1 MEEQATVSAAD
12 IARVA
17 GVGRAAVSNW
27 RRRYGDF
34 PPPVGGTASS
44 PLFALSDVENW
55 LRERGKPFEVP
66 LGERV
71 WQRLRNLGDD
81 LSLSLRVG
89 RMGSFLSRRGSEEWE
104 LSPRYDDPELFEL
117 LDRFA
122 EEQGAREAFE
132 FLCARYVEAHSR
144 QLSVT
149 AEPVVALMSRLIGP
163 RPGVVLDPACGLG
176 TLLLASGGARLLGQV
191 DDPSISC
198 IAAHRLLLAGAD
210 MEMYGAH
217 ALTMDSYEGLLAD
230 AVVCDPPFNEREWG
244 YDELVGDPR
253 WEYGQPPR
261 GEPELAWVQHCLAHV
276 KPGGLVAI
284 RMPLAA
290 AGRRTGRRI
299 RGNLLRA
306 GALRAV
312 VTVAGAD
319 LWLLRRPEPGE
330 RPPSRL
336 LLLAEPDPS
345 TVDGLWRE
353 HLRGAEVPGAVRI
366 IDLLDEEIDLSPARH
381 QARDEHAGEAFLEVR
396 RHFEAIRPEP
406 PSLAV
411 SDEKPAFTT
420 IGELMKAGVLSVP
433 DSVEAGDVIA
443 SPAVPAYVHSGPS
456 VGVDPSVS
464 RYRTDPERLDAA
476 FLAGCLRAAG
486 QIAPTSSTRIDLKRT
501 RVPRLPIETQRAH
514 GEAFTRLA
522 AFEDALREAAESGLE
537 LVRLGLAGLTEGQ
550 LIPEN

>member
-1 MEEQATVSAAD
+1 MEEQATVTAAD
-12 IARVA
+12 IARIA

-44 PLFALSDVENW
+44 PLFSLFAVESW
-55 LRERGKPFEVP
+55 LRERGKPVEIS
-66 LGERV
+66 LGDRV

-81 LSLSLRVG
+81 LALGDRVG
-89 RMGSFLSRRGSEEWE
+89 RVGSYLSRRGVWSF
-104 LSPRYDDPELFEL
+104 SPRYDDAELLGL

-122 EEQGAREAFE
+122 EERGAREAYE
-132 FLCARYVEAHSR
+132 FLCERYVEAHSR

-149 AEPVVALMSRLIGP
+149 PEPVAALMSRLIGP
-163 RPGVVLDPACGLG
+163 EPGVVLDPACGLG
-176 TLLLASGGARLLGQV
+176 TLLLASGGTRLLGQV
-191 DDPSISC
+191 DDPATSC

-210 MEMYGAH
+210 MEMYGAD
-217 ALTMDSYEGLLAD
+217 ALSMDSYEGVLAD

-244 YDELVGDPR
+244 YDELIGDPR
-253 WEYGQPPR
+253 WVYGQPPR

-284 RMPLAA
+284 RMPPAA

-312 VTVAGAD
+312 VTVGGAD
-319 LWLLRRPEPGE
+319 LWLLRRPESGE

-336 LLLAEPDPS
+336 LLTTDPS
-345 TVDGLWRE
+345 TVEGY
-353 HLRGAEVPGAVRI
+353 LRGADVPGTARI
-366 IDLLDEEIDLSPARH
+366 IDLLDEEIDLSPVRH
-381 QARDEHAGEAFLEVR
+381 QARGEHAGEAFLEVLKR
-396 RHFEAIRPEP
+396 FEGVRPEP
-406 PSLAV
+406 PSLVV
-411 SDEKPAFTT
+411 SDEKPSYVT
-420 IGELMKAGVLSVP
+420 IGELLKSGVLTVP
-433 DSVEAGDVIA
+433 ESVEEGDVVA
-443 SPAVPAYVHSGPS
+443 SPAVPAYVHNGETFTAEPTMSK
-456 VGVDPSVS
+456 
-464 RYRTDPERLDAA
+464 YRTDPERLDAA

-501 RVPRLPIETQRAH
+501 RIPRLPIETQRAH
-514 GEAFTRLA
+514 GAAFTRLA

-550 LIPEN
+550 LKPEN

>member
-1 MEEQATVSAAD
+1 MEEQATVTAAD
-12 IARVA
+12 IARIA

-44 PLFALSDVENW
+44 PLFSLFAVESW
-55 LRERGKPFEVP
+55 LRERGKPVEIS
-66 LGERV
+66 LGDRV

-81 LSLSLRVG
+81 LALGDRVG
-89 RMGSFLSRRGSEEWE
+89 RVGSYLSRRGVWTF
-104 LSPRYDDPELFEL
+104 SPRYDDAELLGL

-122 EEQGAREAFE
+122 EERGAREAYE
-132 FLCARYVEAHSR
+132 FLCERYVEAHSR

-149 AEPVVALMSRLIGP
+149 PEPVAALMSRLIGP
-163 RPGVVLDPACGLG
+163 EPGVVLDPACGLG
-176 TLLLASGGARLLGQV
+176 TLLLASGGTRLLGQV
-191 DDPSISC
+191 DDPATSC

-210 MEMYGAH
+210 MEMYGAD
-217 ALTMDSYEGLLAD
+217 ALSMDSYEGVLAD

-244 YDELVGDPR
+244 YDELIGDPR
-253 WEYGQPPR
+253 WVYGQPPR

-284 RMPLAA
+284 RMPPAA

-312 VTVAGAD
+312 VTVGGAD
-319 LWLLRRPEPGE
+319 LWLLRRPESGE

-336 LLLAEPDPS
+336 LLTTDPS
-345 TVDGLWRE
+345 TVEGY
-353 HLRGAEVPGAVRI
+353 LRGADVPGTVRI
-366 IDLLDEEIDLSPARH
+366 IDLLDEEIDLSPVRH
-381 QARDEHAGEAFLEVR
+381 QARGEHAGEAFLEALKR
-396 RHFEAIRPEP
+396 FEGARPEP
-406 PSLAV
+406 PSLVV
-411 SDEKPAFTT
+411 SDEKPSYVT
-420 IGELMKAGVLSVP
+420 IGELLKSGVLTVP
-433 DSVEAGDVIA
+433 ESVEEGDVVA
-443 SPAVPAYVHSGPS
+443 SPAVPAYVHNGETFTAEPTMSK
-456 VGVDPSVS
+456 
-464 RYRTDPERLDAA
+464 YRTDPERLDAA

-501 RVPRLPIETQRAH
+501 RIPRLPIETQRAH
-514 GEAFTRLA
+514 GAAFTRLA

-550 LIPEN
+550 LKPEN

>member
-12 IARVA
+12 IAHIA

-44 PLFALSDVENW
+44 PLFSLLDVENW
-55 LRERGKPFEVP
+55 LRERGKPFELS
-66 LGERV
+66 LGERI

-81 LSLSLRVG
+81 LWLSSRVG
-89 RMGSFLSRRGSEEWE
+89 RVGTFLSRRDSGEEWDF
-104 LSPRYDDPELFEL
+104 SPRYDDPELLEL

-122 EEQGAREAFE
+122 GEVGAREAFE
-132 FLCARYVEAHSR
+132 FLCERYVEAHSR

-149 AEPVVALMSRLIGP
+149 PEPVAALMSRLIGP
-163 RPGVVLDPACGLG
+163 EPGVVLDPACGLG
-176 TLLLASGGARLLGQV
+176 TLLLASGGTRLLGQT
-191 DDPSISC
+191 DDPAISC

-210 MEMYGAH
+210 VEMYGAD
-217 ALTMDSYEGLLAD
+217 ALPMDSYEGLLAD
-230 AVVCDPPFNEREWG
+230 AVVCDPPFNDREWG
-244 YDELVGDPR
+244 HDELVGDPR

-284 RMPLAA
+284 RMPPAA

-306 GALRAV
+306 GALRAI
-312 VTVAGAD
+312 VTVGGAD

-336 LLLAEPDPS
+336 LLLADPS
-345 TVDGLWRE
+345 TVEERWRE

-366 IDLLDEEIDLSPARH
+366 IDLLDEEIDLSPVRH
-381 QARDEHAGEAFLEVR
+381 QARNEHAGEAFLEVR
-396 RHFEAIRPEP
+396 KHFEGIRPEL

-411 SDEKPAFTT
+411 ADENPQFTT
-420 IGELMKAGVLSVP
+420 IGELLKSGVLTVP
-433 DSVEAGDVIA
+433 ESVEEGDVVA
-443 SPAVPAYVHSGPS
+443 SPAVPAYVHSGAP
-456 VGVDPSVS
+456 VGVESPMSK
-464 RYRTDPERLDAA
+464 YRADPERLDAA

-501 RVPRLPIETQRAH
+501 RIPRLPIETQRAH

-550 LIPEN
+550 LKPEN

>member
-1 MEEQATVSAAD
+1 MEEQATVTAAD
-12 IARVA
+12 IARIA

-44 PLFALSDVENW
+44 PLFSLFAVESW
-55 LRERGKPFEVP
+55 LRERGKPVEIS
-66 LGERV
+66 LGDRV

-81 LSLSLRVG
+81 LALGDRVG
-89 RMGSFLSRRGSEEWE
+89 RVGSYLSRRGVWTF
-104 LSPRYDDPELFEL
+104 SPRYDDAELLGL

-122 EEQGAREAFE
+122 EERGAREAYE
-132 FLCARYVEAHSR
+132 FLCERYVEAHSR

-149 AEPVVALMSRLIGP
+149 PEPVAALMSRLIGP
-163 RPGVVLDPACGLG
+163 EPGVVLDPACGLG
-176 TLLLASGGARLLGQV
+176 TLLLASGGTRLLGQV
-191 DDPSISC
+191 DDPATSC

-210 MEMYGAH
+210 MEMYGAD
-217 ALTMDSYEGLLAD
+217 ALSMDSYEGVLAD

-244 YDELVGDPR
+244 YDELIGDPR
-253 WEYGQPPR
+253 WVYGQPPR

-284 RMPLAA
+284 RMPPAA

-312 VTVAGAD
+312 VTVGGAD
-319 LWLLRRPEPGE
+319 LWLLRRPESGE

-336 LLLAEPDPS
+336 LLTTDPS
-345 TVDGLWRE
+345 TVEGY
-353 HLRGAEVPGAVRI
+353 LRGADVPGTARI
-366 IDLLDEEIDLSPARH
+366 IDLLDEEIDLSPVRH
-381 QARDEHAGEAFLEVR
+381 QARGEHAGEAFLEVLKR
-396 RHFEAIRPEP
+396 FEGVRPEP
-406 PSLAV
+406 PSLVV
-411 SDEKPAFTT
+411 SDEKPSYVT
-420 IGELMKAGVLSVP
+420 IGELLKSGVLTVP
-433 DSVEAGDVIA
+433 ESVEEGDVVA
-443 SPAVPAYVHSGPS
+443 SPAVPAYVHNGETFAAEPTMSK
-456 VGVDPSVS
+456 
-464 RYRTDPERLDAA
+464 YRTDPERLDAA

-501 RVPRLPIETQRAH
+501 RIPRLPIETQRAH
-514 GEAFTRLA
+514 GAAFTRLA

>member
-1 MEEQATVSAAD
+1 MEEQATVTAAD
-12 IARVA
+12 IARIA

-44 PLFALSDVENW
+44 PLFSLFAVESW
-55 LRERGKPFEVP
+55 LRERGKPVEIS
-66 LGERV
+66 LGDRV

-81 LSLSLRVG
+81 LALGDRVG
-89 RMGSFLSRRGSEEWE
+89 RVGSYLSRRGVWTF
-104 LSPRYDDPELFEL
+104 SPRYDDAELLGL

-122 EEQGAREAFE
+122 EERGPREAYE
-132 FLCARYVEAHSR
+132 FLCERYVEAHSR

-149 AEPVVALMSRLIGP
+149 PEPVAALMSRLIGP
-163 RPGVVLDPACGLG
+163 EPGVVLDPACGLG
-176 TLLLASGGARLLGQV
+176 TLLLASGGTRLLGQV
-191 DDPSISC
+191 DDPATSC

-210 MEMYGAH
+210 MEMYGAD
-217 ALTMDSYEGLLAD
+217 ALSMDSYEGVLAD

-244 YDELVGDPR
+244 YDELIGDPR
-253 WEYGQPPR
+253 WVYGQPPR

-284 RMPLAA
+284 RMPPAA

-312 VTVAGAD
+312 VTVGGAD
-319 LWLLRRPEPGE
+319 LWLLRRPESGE

-336 LLLAEPDPS
+336 LLTTDPS
-345 TVDGLWRE
+345 TVEGY
-353 HLRGAEVPGAVRI
+353 LRGADVPGTIRI
-366 IDLLDEEIDLSPARH
+366 IDLLDEEIDLSPVRH
-381 QARDEHAGEAFLEVR
+381 QARGEHAGEAFLEVLKR
-396 RHFEAIRPEP
+396 FEGVRPEP
-406 PSLAV
+406 PSLVV
-411 SDEKPAFTT
+411 SDEKPSYVT
-420 IGELMKAGVLSVP
+420 IGELLKSGVLTVP
-433 DSVEAGDVIA
+433 ESVEEGDVVA
-443 SPAVPAYVHSGPS
+443 SPAVPAYVHNGETFTAEPTMSK
-456 VGVDPSVS
+456 
-464 RYRTDPERLDAA
+464 YRTDPERLDAA

-501 RVPRLPIETQRAH
+501 RIPRLPIETQRAH
-514 GEAFTRLA
+514 GAAFTRLA

-550 LIPEN
+550 LKPEN

>member
-1 MEEQATVSAAD
+1 MEEQATVNAAD
-12 IARVA
+12 IARIA

-44 PLFALSDVENW
+44 PLFSLVHVEHW
-55 LRERGKPFEVP
+55 LRERGKPVEIS
-66 LGERV
+66 LGDRV

-81 LSLSLRVG
+81 LSLGLRVG
-89 RMGSFLSRRGSEEWE
+89 RVGSYLTRQGEWTF
-104 LSPRYDDPELFEL
+104 SARYDDAELLGL

-122 EEQGAREAFE
+122 DERGVREAYE
-132 FLCARYVEAHSR
+132 FLCERYVEAHSR

-149 AEPVVALMSRLIGP
+149 PEPVATLMARLIGP
-163 RPGVVLDPACGLG
+163 QPGVVLDPACGLG
-176 TLLLASGGARLLGQV
+176 TLLLASGGTRLLGQV
-191 DDPSISC
+191 DDPATSC

-210 MEMYGAH
+210 MEMYGAD
-217 ALTMDSYEGLLAD
+217 ALSMDSYEGVFAD

-244 YDELVGDPR
+244 YDDLVGDPR

-276 KPGGLVAI
+276 KPGGLVVI
-284 RMPLAA
+284 RMPPAA

-312 VTVAGAD
+312 VTVGGAD

-336 LLLAEPDPS
+336 LLLADPS
-345 TVDGLWRE
+345 TVEEQWWA

-366 IDLLDEEIDLSPARH
+366 IDLLDEEIDLSPVRH
-381 QARDEHAGEAFLEVR
+381 QARDEHVGEAFLEAR
-396 RHFEAIRPEP
+396 RHFDGIRPEL
-406 PSLAV
+406 PSLRI
-411 SDEKPAFTT
+411 SDEKPTFTT
-420 IGELMKAGVLSVP
+420 IGELLKSGVLTVP
-433 DSVEAGDVIA
+433 ESVEEGDVVA
-443 SPAVPAYVHSGPS
+443 SPAVPAYVHNGEMVVAEPTM
-456 VGVDPSVS
+456 S

-486 QIAPTSSTRIDLKRT
+486 QVAPTSSTRIDLRRT
-501 RVPRLPIETQRAH
+501 RIPRLPIETQRAY
-514 GEAFTRLA
+514 GAAFTRLA
-522 AFEDALREAAESGLE
+522 AFEAALREAAESGLE

-550 LIPEN
+550 LRPGNG

>member
-12 IARVA
+12 IARIA

-44 PLFALSDVENW
+44 PLFSLVHVEHW
-55 LRERGKPFEVP
+55 LRERGKPVEIS
-66 LGERV
+66 LGDRI

-81 LSLSLRVG
+81 LALGDRVG
-89 RMGSFLSRRGSEEWE
+89 RVGAYLSRRGVREWTF
-104 LSPRYDDPELFEL
+104 SPRYDDVELFEL
-117 LDRFA
+117 VDRFA
-122 EEQGAREAFE
+122 DEQGAREAFE
-132 FLCARYVEAHSR
+132 FLCERYVEAHSR
-144 QLSVT
+144 RLSVT
-149 AEPVVALMSRLIGP
+149 PEPVAALMAGLIGP
-163 RPGVVLDPACGLG
+163 EPGVVLDPACGLG
-176 TLLLASGGARLLGQV
+176 TLLLASGGTRLLGQV
-191 DDPSISC
+191 DDPATSC

-210 MEMYGAH
+210 MEMYGAD
-217 ALTMDSYEGLLAD
+217 ALSMDSYEGVLAD

-244 YDELVGDPR
+244 YDDLVGDPR
-253 WEYGQPPR
+253 WKYGQPPR

-284 RMPLAA
+284 RMPPAA

-336 LLLAEPDPS
+336 LLSADPS
-345 TVDGLWRE
+345 TVEEQWRD

-396 RHFEAIRPEP
+396 RRFDGIRPEL

-420 IGELMKAGVLSVP
+420 IGELLKSGVLIVP
-433 DSVEAGDVIA
+433 ESVEEGDVVA
-443 SPAVPAYVHSGPS
+443 SPAVPAYVHSGEMVPA
-456 VGVDPSVS
+456 DPTMSK
-464 RYRTDPERLDAA
+464 YRTDPERLDAA

-486 QIAPTSSTRIDLKRT
+486 QVAPTSSTRIDLKRT
-501 RVPRLPIETQRAH
+501 RIPRLPIETQRSYGA
-514 GEAFTRLA
+514 AFTRLA
-522 AFEDALREAAESGLE
+522 AFEAALREAAESGLE

-550 LIPEN
+550 LEPENG

>member
-12 IARVA
+12 IARIA

-44 PLFALSDVENW
+44 PLFSLVHVEHW
-55 LRERGKPFEVP
+55 LRERGKPVEIS
-66 LGERV
+66 LGDRT

-81 LSLSLRVG
+81 LTLGDRVG
-89 RMGSFLSRRGSEEWE
+89 RVGAYLSRRGVREWTF
-104 LSPRYDDPELFEL
+104 SPRYDDVELFEL
-117 LDRFA
+117 VDRFA
-122 EEQGAREAFE
+122 DEQGAREAFE
-132 FLCARYVEAHSR
+132 FLCERYVEAHSR
-144 QLSVT
+144 RLSVT
-149 AEPVVALMSRLIGP
+149 PGPVAALMARLIGP
-163 RPGVVLDPACGLG
+163 EPGVVLDPACGLG
-176 TLLLASGGARLLGQV
+176 TLLLASGGTRLLGQV
-191 DDPSISC
+191 DDPVTSC

-210 MEMYGAH
+210 MEMYGAD
-217 ALTMDSYEGLLAD
+217 ALSMDSYEGVLAD

-244 YDELVGDPR
+244 YDALVGDPR

-284 RMPLAA
+284 RMPPAA

-312 VTVAGAD
+312 VTVDGAD
-319 LWLLRRPEPGE
+319 LWLLRRPEPAE
-330 RPPSRL
+330 RPPSRVL
-336 LLLAEPDPS
+336 LLTDPS
-345 TVDGLWRE
+345 TVEEQWRD

-366 IDLLDEEIDLSPARH
+366 IDLLDEEIDLSPARY
-381 QARDEHAGEAFLEVR
+381 QDRDEHSGEAFLEVR
-396 RHFEAIRPEP
+396 RYFEGIRPEL

-411 SDEKPAFTT
+411 SDEKPSFVT
-420 IGELMKAGVLSVP
+420 IGELLKSGVLTVPESV
-433 DSVEAGDVIA
+433 DEGDVVA
-443 SPAVPAYVHSGPS
+443 SPSAPAYVHSGETRVVEPTMS
-456 VGVDPSVS
+456 K
-464 RYRTDPERLDAA
+464 YRTDPERLDAA

-486 QIAPTSSTRIDLKRT
+486 QAAPASSTRIDLRRT
-501 RVPRLPIETQRAH
+501 RIPRLPIETQRSYGA
-514 GEAFTRLA
+514 AFTRLA
-522 AFEDALREAAESGLE
+522 AFEAALREAAESGLE

-550 LIPEN
+550 LKPEN

>member
-1 MEEQATVSAAD
+1 MEEQATVTAAD
-12 IARVA
+12 IARIA

-44 PLFALSDVENW
+44 PLFSLSAVENW
-55 LRERGKPFEVP
+55 LRERGKPVEIS
-66 LGERV
+66 LGDRV

-81 LSLSLRVG
+81 LALGDRVG
-89 RMGSFLSRRGSEEWE
+89 RVGSYLSRRGVWTF
-104 LSPRYDDPELFEL
+104 SPRYDDAELLGL

-122 EEQGAREAFE
+122 EERGAREAYE
-132 FLCARYVEAHSR
+132 FLCERYVEAHSR

-149 AEPVVALMSRLIGP
+149 PEPVAALMSRLIGP
-163 RPGVVLDPACGLG
+163 DPGVVLDPACGLG
-176 TLLLASGGARLLGQV
+176 TLLLASGGTRLLGQV
-191 DDPSISC
+191 DDPATSC

-210 MEMYGAH
+210 MEMYGAD
-217 ALTMDSYEGLLAD
+217 ALSMDSYEGVLAD

-244 YDELVGDPR
+244 YDDLIGDPR
-253 WEYGQPPR
+253 WVYGQPPR

-284 RMPLAA
+284 RMPPAA

-312 VTVAGAD
+312 VTVGGAD
-319 LWLLRRPEPGE
+319 LWLLRRPESGE

-336 LLLAEPDPS
+336 LLTTDPS
-345 TVDGLWRE
+345 IVE
-353 HLRGAEVPGAVRI
+353 EYLRGDDVSGTVRI
-366 IDLLDEEIDLSPARH
+366 IDLLDEEIDLSPVRH
-381 QARDEHAGEAFLEVR
+381 QARGEHAGEAFLEILKR
-396 RHFEAIRPEP
+396 FEGIRPEP
-406 PSLAV
+406 PSLVV
-411 SDEKPAFTT
+411 SDEKPSFVT
-420 IGELMKAGVLSVP
+420 IGELLKSGVLTVP
-433 DSVEAGDVIA
+433 ESVEEGDVVA
-443 SPAVPAYVHSGPS
+443 SPAVPAYVHSGETFTAEPTMS
-456 VGVDPSVS
+456 K
-464 RYRTDPERLDAA
+464 YRTDPERLDAA

-486 QIAPTSSTRIDLKRT
+486 RIAPTSSTRIDLKRT
-501 RVPRLPIETQRAH
+501 RIPRLPIETQRAH
-514 GEAFTRLA
+514 GAAFTRLA

-550 LIPEN
+550 LKPEN

>member
-12 IARVA
+12 IAHIA

-44 PLFALSDVENW
+44 PLFSLPAVEKW
-55 LRERGKPFEVP
+55 LRERGKPFEIS
-66 LGERV
+66 LGDRI

-81 LSLSLRVG
+81 LSLGLRVG
-89 RMGSFLSRRGSEEWE
+89 RVGTFLTLRGTGK
-104 LSPRYDDPELFEL
+104 LNFDTRYDDPELL
-117 LDRFA
+117 ALVDRFA
-122 EEQGAREAFE
+122 DELGARQAYE
-132 FLCARYVEAHSR
+132 FLCDRYVEAHSR
-144 QLSVT
+144 QLSRT
-149 AEPVVALMSRLIGP
+149 PEPVAALMSRLIGP
-163 RPGVVLDPACGLG
+163 APGVVLDPACGLG
-176 TLLLASGGARLLGQV
+176 TLLLASGGTRLLGQ
-191 DDPSISC
+191 DADPTVSC
-198 IAAHRLLLAGAD
+198 IAAQRLLLAGAE
-210 MEMYGAH
+210 MEMYGAD
-217 ALTMDSYEGLLAD
+217 ALSMDSFEGLLAD

-306 GALRAV
+306 GALRAI
-312 VTVAGAD
+312 VTVGGAD
-319 LWLLRRPEPGE
+319 LWLLRRPKPGE
-330 RPPSRL
+330 RSPSRL
-336 LLLAEPDPS
+336 LLLADPS
-345 TVDGLWRE
+345 TVEEQWPE
-353 HLRGAEVPGAVRI
+353 HLRGAEVPGAVPI

-381 QARDEHAGEAFLEVR
+381 QARDEHAGEAFLELR
-396 RHFEAIRPEP
+396 RRFEGIRPEP

-411 SDEKPAFTT
+411 SDGKPAFTT
-420 IGELMKAGVLSVP
+420 VAELLKSGVLSVP
-433 DSVEAGDVIA
+433 ETVEEGDVVT
-443 SPAVPAYVHSGPS
+443 SPAVPAYVHSGPP
-456 VGVDPSVS
+456 VDVEPSMS
-464 RYRTDPERLDAA
+464 KYRTDPERLDAA
-476 FLAGCLRAAG
+476 FFAGCLRAAG

-501 RVPRLPIETQRAH
+501 RIPRLPIETQRAH

-522 AFEDALREAAESGLE
+522 EFEDALREAAESGLE

>member
-1 MEEQATVSAAD
+1 MEEQATVTAAD
-12 IARVA
+12 IARIA

-44 PLFALSDVENW
+44 PLFSLFAVESW
-55 LRERGKPFEVP
+55 LRERGKPVEIS
-66 LGERV
+66 LGDRV

-81 LSLSLRVG
+81 LALGDRVG
-89 RMGSFLSRRGSEEWE
+89 RVGSYLSRRGVWTF
-104 LSPRYDDPELFEL
+104 SPRYDDAELLAL

-122 EEQGAREAFE
+122 EERGAREAYE
-132 FLCARYVEAHSR
+132 FLCERYVEAHSR

-149 AEPVVALMSRLIGP
+149 PEPVAALMSRLIGP
-163 RPGVVLDPACGLG
+163 EPGVVLDPACGLG
-176 TLLLASGGARLLGQV
+176 TLLLASGGTRLLGQV
-191 DDPSISC
+191 DDPATSC
-198 IAAHRLLLAGAD
+198 IAAHRLLLAEAD
-210 MEMYGAH
+210 MEMYGAD
-217 ALTMDSYEGLLAD
+217 ALSMDSYEGVLAD

-244 YDELVGDPR
+244 YDELIGDPR
-253 WEYGQPPR
+253 WVYGQPPR

-284 RMPLAA
+284 RMPPAA

-312 VTVAGAD
+312 VTVGGAD
-319 LWLLRRPEPGE
+319 LWLLRRPESGE

-336 LLLAEPDPS
+336 LLTTDPS
-345 TVDGLWRE
+345 TVEGY
-353 HLRGAEVPGAVRI
+353 LRGADVPGTIRI
-366 IDLLDEEIDLSPARH
+366 IDLLDEEIDLSPVRH
-381 QARDEHAGEAFLEVR
+381 QARGEHAGEAFLEVLKR
-396 RHFEAIRPEP
+396 FEGVRPEP
-406 PSLAV
+406 PSLVV
-411 SDEKPAFTT
+411 SDEKPSYVT
-420 IGELMKAGVLSVP
+420 IGELLKSGVLTVP
-433 DSVEAGDVIA
+433 ESVEEGDVVA
-443 SPAVPAYVHSGPS
+443 SPAVPAYVHNGETFAAEPTMSK
-456 VGVDPSVS
+456 
-464 RYRTDPERLDAA
+464 YRTDPERLDAA

-501 RVPRLPIETQRAH
+501 RIPRLPIEAQRAH
-514 GEAFTRLA
+514 GAAFTRLA

-550 LIPEN
+550 LKPEN

>member
-12 IARVA
+12 IARIA

-44 PLFALSDVENW
+44 PLFSLVHVEHW
-55 LRERGKPFEVP
+55 LRERGKPVEIS
-66 LGERV
+66 LGDRI

-81 LSLSLRVG
+81 LALGDRVG
-89 RMGSFLSRRGSEEWE
+89 RVGAYLSRRGVREWTF
-104 LSPRYDDPELFEL
+104 SPRYDDVELFEL
-117 LDRFA
+117 VDRFA
-122 EEQGAREAFE
+122 DEQGARDAFE
-132 FLCARYVEAHSR
+132 FLCERYVEAHSR
-144 QLSVT
+144 RLPVT
-149 AEPVVALMSRLIGP
+149 PGPVAALVARLIGP
-163 RPGVVLDPACGLG
+163 EPGVVLDPACGLG
-176 TLLLASGGARLLGQV
+176 TLLLASGGTRLLGQV
-191 DDPSISC
+191 DDPATSC

-210 MEMYGAH
+210 MEMYGAD
-217 ALTMDSYEGLLAD
+217 ALSMDSYEGVLAD

-244 YDELVGDPR
+244 YDDLVGDPR
-253 WEYGQPPR
+253 WKYGQPPR

-284 RMPLAA
+284 RMPPAA

-336 LLLAEPDPS
+336 LLSADPS
-345 TVDGLWRE
+345 TVEEQWRA

-396 RHFEAIRPEP
+396 KRFDGIRPEL

-420 IGELMKAGVLSVP
+420 IGELLKSGVLIVP
-433 DSVEAGDVIA
+433 ESVEEGDVVA
-443 SPAVPAYVHSGPS
+443 SPAVPAYVHSGEMVPAEPTMS
-456 VGVDPSVS
+456 K
-464 RYRTDPERLDAA
+464 YRTDPERLDAA

-486 QIAPTSSTRIDLKRT
+486 QVAPTSSTRIDLKRT
-501 RVPRLPIETQRAH
+501 RIPRLPIETQRSYGA
-514 GEAFTRLA
+514 AFTRLA
-522 AFEDALREAAESGLE
+522 TFEAALREAAESGLE

-550 LIPEN
+550 LEPEN

>member
-1 MEEQATVSAAD
+1 MEEQATVTAAD
-12 IARVA
+12 IARIA

-44 PLFALSDVENW
+44 PLFSLFAVENW
-55 LRERGKPFEVP
+55 LRERGKPVEIS
-66 LGERV
+66 LGDRV

-81 LSLSLRVG
+81 LALGDRVG
-89 RMGSFLSRRGSEEWE
+89 RVGSYLSRRGVWTF
-104 LSPRYDDPELFEL
+104 SPRYDDAELLGL

-122 EEQGAREAFE
+122 EERGAREAYE
-132 FLCARYVEAHSR
+132 FLCERYVEAHSR

-149 AEPVVALMSRLIGP
+149 PEPVAALMSRLIGP
-163 RPGVVLDPACGLG
+163 DPGVVLDPACGLG
-176 TLLLASGGARLLGQV
+176 TLLLASGGTRLLGQV
-191 DDPSISC
+191 DDPATSC

-210 MEMYGAH
+210 MEMYGAD
-217 ALTMDSYEGLLAD
+217 ALSMDSYEGVLAD

-244 YDELVGDPR
+244 YDELIGDPR
-253 WEYGQPPR
+253 WVYGQPPR

-284 RMPLAA
+284 RMPPAA

-312 VTVAGAD
+312 VTVGSAD
-319 LWLLRRPEPGE
+319 LWLLRRPESGE

-336 LLLAEPDPS
+336 LLTTDPS
-345 TVDGLWRE
+345 TVE
-353 HLRGAEVPGAVRI
+353 EYLRGADVPGTVRI
-366 IDLLDEEIDLSPARH
+366 IDLLDEEIDLSPVRH
-381 QARDEHAGEAFLEVR
+381 QARGEHAGEAFLEVLKR
-396 RHFEAIRPEP
+396 FEGIRPEP

-411 SDEKPAFTT
+411 SDEKPSFVT
-420 IGELMKAGVLSVP
+420 IGELLKSGVLTVP
-433 DSVEAGDVIA
+433 ESVEEGDVVA
-443 SPAVPAYVHSGPS
+443 SPAVPAYVHSGETFTAEPTMS
-456 VGVDPSVS
+456 K
-464 RYRTDPERLDAA
+464 YRTDPERLDAA

-486 QIAPTSSTRIDLKRT
+486 RIAPASSTRIDLKRT
-501 RVPRLPIETQRAH
+501 RIPRLPIERQRAH
-514 GEAFTRLA
+514 GAAFTRLA

-550 LIPEN
+550 LKPEN

>member
-1 MEEQATVSAAD
+1 MEEQATVTAAD
-12 IARVA
+12 IARIA

-44 PLFALSDVENW
+44 PLFSLLAVESW
-55 LRERGKPFEVP
+55 LRERGKPVEIS
-66 LGERV
+66 LGDRV

-81 LSLSLRVG
+81 LALGDRVG
-89 RMGSFLSRRGSEEWE
+89 RVGSYLSRRGAWTFS
-104 LSPRYDDPELFEL
+104 SRYDDAELLGL

-122 EEQGAREAFE
+122 EERGAREAYE
-132 FLCARYVEAHSR
+132 FLCERYVEAHSR

-149 AEPVVALMSRLIGP
+149 PEPVAALMSRLIGP
-163 RPGVVLDPACGLG
+163 DPGVVLDPACGLG
-176 TLLLASGGARLLGQV
+176 TLLLASGGTRLLGQV
-191 DDPSISC
+191 DDPATSC

-210 MEMYGAH
+210 MEMYGAD
-217 ALTMDSYEGLLAD
+217 ALSMDSYEGVLAD

-244 YDELVGDPR
+244 YDELIGDPR

-276 KPGGLVAI
+276 KPGGPVVI
-284 RMPLAA
+284 RMPPAA

-312 VTVAGAD
+312 VTVGGAD

-336 LLLAEPDPS
+336 LLATDPS
-345 TVDGLWRE
+345 TVE
-353 HLRGAEVPGAVRI
+353 EYLRGADVPGTVRI
-366 IDLLDEEIDLSPARH
+366 IELLDEEIDLSPARH
-381 QARDEHAGEAFLEVR
+381 QARDVHAGEAFLDVR
-396 RHFEAIRPEP
+396 RHFEGIRPEL
-406 PSLAV
+406 PSLVA
-411 SDEKPAFTT
+411 SDEKLSYVT
-420 IGELMKAGVLSVP
+420 IGELLKSGVLTVP
-433 DSVEAGDVIA
+433 ESVEEGDVVA
-443 SPAVPAYVHSGPS
+443 SPIVPAYVHSGETIATEPTMS
-456 VGVDPSVS
+456 K
-464 RYRTDPERLDAA
+464 YRTDPERLDAA

-486 QIAPTSSTRIDLKRT
+486 RLAPTSSTRIDLKRT
-501 RVPRLPIETQRAH
+501 RIPRLPIETQRAH
-514 GEAFTRLA
+514 GAAFTRLA

-537 LVRLGLAGLTEGQ
+537 LVRLGLVGLTEGQ
-550 LIPEN
+550 LKPEN

>member
-1 MEEQATVSAAD
+1 MEEQATVTAAD
-12 IARVA
+12 IARIA

-44 PLFALSDVENW
+44 PLFSLFAVESW
-55 LRERGKPFEVP
+55 LRERGKPVEIS
-66 LGERV
+66 LGDRV

-81 LSLSLRVG
+81 LALGDRVG
-89 RMGSFLSRRGSEEWE
+89 RMGSYLSRRGVWTF
-104 LSPRYDDPELFEL
+104 SPRYDDAELLAL
-117 LDRFA
+117 LDRFV
-122 EEQGAREAFE
+122 EERGAREAYE
-132 FLCARYVEAHSR
+132 FLCERYVEAHSR

-149 AEPVVALMSRLIGP
+149 PEPVTALMSRLIGP
-163 RPGVVLDPACGLG
+163 EPGVVLDPACGLG
-176 TLLLASGGARLLGQV
+176 TLLLASGGTRLLGQV
-191 DDPSISC
+191 DDPATSC

-210 MEMYGAH
+210 MEMYGAD
-217 ALTMDSYEGLLAD
+217 ALSMDSYEGVLAD

-244 YDELVGDPR
+244 YDELIGDPR
-253 WEYGQPPR
+253 WVYGQPPR

-284 RMPLAA
+284 RMPPAA

-312 VTVAGAD
+312 VTVGGAD
-319 LWLLRRPEPGE
+319 LWLLRRPESGE

-336 LLLAEPDPS
+336 LLTTDPS
-345 TVDGLWRE
+345 TVEGYL
-353 HLRGAEVPGAVRI
+353 HGADVPGTIRI
-366 IDLLDEEIDLSPARH
+366 IDLLDEEIDLSPVRH
-381 QARDEHAGEAFLEVR
+381 QARGEHAGEAFLEVLKR
-396 RHFEAIRPEP
+396 FEGVRPEP
-406 PSLAV
+406 PSLVV
-411 SDEKPAFTT
+411 SDEKPSYVT
-420 IGELMKAGVLSVP
+420 IGELLKSGVLTVP
-433 DSVEAGDVIA
+433 ESVEEGDVVA
-443 SPAVPAYVHSGPS
+443 SPAVPAYVHNGETFTAEPTMSK
-456 VGVDPSVS
+456 
-464 RYRTDPERLDAA
+464 YRTDPERLDAA

-501 RVPRLPIETQRAH
+501 RIPRLPIETQRAH
-514 GEAFTRLA
+514 GAAFTRLA

-550 LIPEN
+550 LTPEN

>member
-1 MEEQATVSAAD
+1 MEEQATVTAAD
-12 IARVA
+12 IARIA

-44 PLFALSDVENW
+44 PLFSLFAVESW
-55 LRERGKPFEVP
+55 LRERGKPVEIS
-66 LGERV
+66 LGDRV

-81 LSLSLRVG
+81 LALGDRVG
-89 RMGSFLSRRGSEEWE
+89 RVGSYLSRRGVWTF
-104 LSPRYDDPELFEL
+104 SPRYDDAELLAL

-122 EEQGAREAFE
+122 EERGPREAYE
-132 FLCARYVEAHSR
+132 FLCERYVEAHSR

-149 AEPVVALMSRLIGP
+149 PEPVAALMSRLIGP
-163 RPGVVLDPACGLG
+163 EPGVVLDPACGLG
-176 TLLLASGGARLLGQV
+176 TLLLASGGTRLLGQV
-191 DDPSISC
+191 DDPATSC

-210 MEMYGAH
+210 MEMYGAD
-217 ALTMDSYEGLLAD
+217 ALSMDSYEGVLAD

-244 YDELVGDPR
+244 YDELIGDPR
-253 WEYGQPPR
+253 WVYGQPPR

-284 RMPLAA
+284 RMPPAA

-312 VTVAGAD
+312 ITVGGAD
-319 LWLLRRPEPGE
+319 LWLLRRPESGE

-336 LLLAEPDPS
+336 LLTTDPS
-345 TVDGLWRE
+345 TVEGY
-353 HLRGAEVPGAVRI
+353 LRGADVPGTIRI
-366 IDLLDEEIDLSPARH
+366 IDLLDEEIDLSPVRH
-381 QARDEHAGEAFLEVR
+381 QARGEHAGEAFLEVLKR
-396 RHFEAIRPEP
+396 FEGVRPEP
-406 PSLAV
+406 PSLVV
-411 SDEKPAFTT
+411 SDEKPSFVTL
-420 IGELMKAGVLSVP
+420 GELLKSGVLTVP
-433 DSVEAGDVIA
+433 ESVEEGDVVA
-443 SPAVPAYVHSGPS
+443 SPAVPAYVHNGETFTAEPTMSK
-456 VGVDPSVS
+456 
-464 RYRTDPERLDAA
+464 YRTDPERLDAA

-501 RVPRLPIETQRAH
+501 RIPRLPIETQRAH
-514 GEAFTRLA
+514 GAAFTRLA

-550 LIPEN
+550 LTPEN

>member
-1 MEEQATVSAAD
+1 MEEQATVTAAD
-12 IARVA
+12 IARIA

-44 PLFALSDVENW
+44 PLFSLFAVESW
-55 LRERGKPFEVP
+55 LRERGKPVEIS
-66 LGERV
+66 LGDRV

-81 LSLSLRVG
+81 LALGDRVG
-89 RMGSFLSRRGSEEWE
+89 RVGSYLSRRGVWTF
-104 LSPRYDDPELFEL
+104 SPRYDDAELLGL

-122 EEQGAREAFE
+122 EERGPREAYE
-132 FLCARYVEAHSR
+132 FLCERYVEAHSR

-149 AEPVVALMSRLIGP
+149 PEPVAALMSRLIGP
-163 RPGVVLDPACGLG
+163 EPGVVLDPACGLG
-176 TLLLASGGARLLGQV
+176 TLLLASGGTRLLGQV
-191 DDPSISC
+191 DDPATSC

-210 MEMYGAH
+210 MEMYGAD
-217 ALTMDSYEGLLAD
+217 ALSMDSYEGVLAD

-244 YDELVGDPR
+244 YDELIGDPR
-253 WEYGQPPR
+253 WVYGQPPR

-284 RMPLAA
+284 RMPPAA

-312 VTVAGAD
+312 ITVGGAD
-319 LWLLRRPEPGE
+319 LWLLRRPESGE

-336 LLLAEPDPS
+336 LLTTDPS
-345 TVDGLWRE
+345 TVEGY
-353 HLRGAEVPGAVRI
+353 LRGADVPGTIRI
-366 IDLLDEEIDLSPARH
+366 IDLLDEEIDLSPVRH
-381 QARDEHAGEAFLEVR
+381 QARGEHAGEAFLEVLKR
-396 RHFEAIRPEP
+396 FEGVRPEP
-406 PSLAV
+406 PSLVV
-411 SDEKPAFTT
+411 SDEKPSYVT
-420 IGELMKAGVLSVP
+420 IGELLKSGVLTVP
-433 DSVEAGDVIA
+433 ESVEEGDVVA
-443 SPAVPAYVHSGPS
+443 SPAVPAYVHNGETFTAEPTMSK
-456 VGVDPSVS
+456 
-464 RYRTDPERLDAA
+464 YRTDPERLDAA

-501 RVPRLPIETQRAH
+501 RIPRLPIETQRAH
-514 GEAFTRLA
+514 GAAFTRLA

-550 LIPEN
+550 LTPEN

>member
-1 MEEQATVSAAD
+1 MEEQATVTAAD
-12 IARVA
+12 IARIA

-44 PLFALSDVENW
+44 PLFSLFAVESW
-55 LRERGKPFEVP
+55 LRERGKPVEIS
-66 LGERV
+66 LGDRV

-81 LSLSLRVG
+81 LALGDRVG
-89 RMGSFLSRRGSEEWE
+89 RVGSYLSRRGVWTF
-104 LSPRYDDPELFEL
+104 SPRYDDAELLGL

-122 EEQGAREAFE
+122 EERGPREAYE
-132 FLCARYVEAHSR
+132 FLCERYVEAHSR

-149 AEPVVALMSRLIGP
+149 PEPVAALMSRLIGP
-163 RPGVVLDPACGLG
+163 EPGVVLDPACGLG
-176 TLLLASGGARLLGQV
+176 TLLLASGGTRLLGQV
-191 DDPSISC
+191 DDPATSC

-210 MEMYGAH
+210 MEMYGAD
-217 ALTMDSYEGLLAD
+217 ALSMDSYEGVLAD

-244 YDELVGDPR
+244 YDELIGDPR
-253 WEYGQPPR
+253 WVYGQPPR

-284 RMPLAA
+284 RMPPAA

-312 VTVAGAD
+312 ITVGGAD
-319 LWLLRRPEPGE
+319 LWLLRRPESGE

-336 LLLAEPDPS
+336 LLTTDPS
-345 TVDGLWRE
+345 TVEGYLC
-353 HLRGAEVPGAVRI
+353 GADVPGTIRI
-366 IDLLDEEIDLSPARH
+366 IDLLDEEIDLSPVRH
-381 QARDEHAGEAFLEVR
+381 QARGEHAGEAFLEVLKR
-396 RHFEAIRPEP
+396 FEGVRPEP
-406 PSLAV
+406 PSLVV
-411 SDEKPAFTT
+411 SDEKPSYVT
-420 IGELMKAGVLSVP
+420 IGELLKSGVLTVP
-433 DSVEAGDVIA
+433 ESVEEGDVVA
-443 SPAVPAYVHSGPS
+443 SPAVPAYVHNGETFTAEPTMSK
-456 VGVDPSVS
+456 
-464 RYRTDPERLDAA
+464 YRTDPERLDAA

-501 RVPRLPIETQRAH
+501 RIPRLPIETQRAH
-514 GEAFTRLA
+514 GAAFTRLA

-550 LIPEN
+550 LTPEN

>member
-12 IARVA
+12 IAHIA

-34 PPPVGGTASS
+34 PPPVAGTASS
-44 PLFALSDVENW
+44 PLFSLLDVENW
-55 LRERGKPFEVP
+55 LRERGKPFEIS
-66 LGERV
+66 LGDRI

-81 LSLSLRVG
+81 LWLSSRVG
-89 RMGSFLSRRGSEEWE
+89 RAGTFLSHRGSGEEWDF
-104 LSPRYDDPELFEL
+104 SPRYDDPELLEL

-122 EEQGAREAFE
+122 GEVGAREAFE
-132 FLCARYVEAHSR
+132 FLCERYVEAHSR

-149 AEPVVALMSRLIGP
+149 AEPVAALMSRLIGP
-163 RPGVVLDPACGLG
+163 EPGVVLDPACGLG
-176 TLLLASGGARLLGQV
+176 TLLLASGGTRLLGQT
-191 DDPSISC
+191 DDPAISC

-210 MEMYGAH
+210 MEMYGAD
-217 ALTMDSYEGLLAD
+217 ALPMDSYEGVLAD
-230 AVVCDPPFNEREWG
+230 AVVCDPPFNDREWG

-261 GEPELAWVQHCLAHV
+261 GEPELAWAQHCLAHV
-276 KPGGLVAI
+276 KPGGLVVI
-284 RMPLAA
+284 RMPPAA
-290 AGRRTGRRI
+290 AARRTGRRI

-306 GALRAV
+306 GALRAI
-312 VTVAGAD
+312 VTVGGAD

-336 LLLAEPDPS
+336 LLLADPS
-345 TVDGLWRE
+345 TVEEQWRE
-353 HLRGAEVPGAVRI
+353 HLRGAEVPGAVPI
-366 IDLLDEEIDLSPARH
+366 IDLLDEEIDLSPVRH
-381 QARDEHAGEAFLEVR
+381 QTRDEHAGEAFVEVR
-396 RHFEAIRPEP
+396 RHFEGIRPEP

-420 IGELMKAGVLSVP
+420 IGELLKSGVLTVP
-433 DSVEAGDVIA
+433 ESVEEGDVVA
-443 SPAVPAYVHSGPS
+443 SPAVPAYVHSGESAAVEPPMS
-456 VGVDPSVS
+456 K
-464 RYRTDPERLDAA
+464 YRTDPERLDAA

-501 RVPRLPIETQRAH
+501 RIPRLPIETQRAY

-550 LIPEN
+550 LKPEN

>member
-1 MEEQATVSAAD
+1 MEEQATVTAAD
-12 IARVA
+12 IARIA

-44 PLFALSDVENW
+44 PLFSLFAIESW
-55 LRERGKPFEVP
+55 LRERGKPVEIS
-66 LGERV
+66 LGDRV

-81 LSLSLRVG
+81 LALGDRVG
-89 RMGSFLSRRGSEEWE
+89 RVGSYLSRRGAWTFS
-104 LSPRYDDPELFEL
+104 SRYDDAELLGL

-122 EEQGAREAFE
+122 EERGAREAYE
-132 FLCARYVEAHSR
+132 FLCERYVEAHSR

-149 AEPVVALMSRLIGP
+149 PEPVAALMSRLIGP
-163 RPGVVLDPACGLG
+163 EPGVVLDPSCGLG
-176 TLLLASGGARLLGQV
+176 TLLLASGGTRLLGQV
-191 DDPSISC
+191 DDPATSC

-210 MEMYGAH
+210 MEMYGAD
-217 ALTMDSYEGLLAD
+217 ALSMDSYEGVLAD

-244 YDELVGDPR
+244 YDELIGDPR

-276 KPGGLVAI
+276 KPGGPVAI
-284 RMPLAA
+284 RMPPAA

-312 VTVAGAD
+312 VTVGGAD

-336 LLLAEPDPS
+336 LLATDPS
-345 TVDGLWRE
+345 TVE
-353 HLRGAEVPGAVRI
+353 EYLRGADVPGTVRI
-366 IDLLDEEIDLSPARH
+366 IELLDEEIDLSPARH
-381 QARDEHAGEAFLEVR
+381 QAREEHAGEAFLEVR
-396 RHFEAIRPEP
+396 RHFEGIRPEL
-406 PSLAV
+406 PSLVV
-411 SDEKPAFTT
+411 SGEKLSYVT
-420 IGELMKAGVLSVP
+420 IGELLKSGVLTVP
-433 DSVEAGDVIA
+433 ESVEEGDVVA
-443 SPAVPAYVHSGPS
+443 SPAVPAYVHSGETFAAEPTMS
-456 VGVDPSVS
+456 K
-464 RYRTDPERLDAA
+464 YRTDPERLDAA

-486 QIAPTSSTRIDLKRT
+486 QLAPTSSTRIDLKRT
-501 RVPRLPIETQRAH
+501 RIPRLPIETQRAH
-514 GEAFTRLA
+514 GAAFTRLA

-550 LIPEN
+550 LKPEN

>member
-1 MEEQATVSAAD
+1 MEEQATVTAAD
-12 IARVA
+12 IARIA

-44 PLFALSDVENW
+44 PFFSLVAVEKW
-55 LRERGKPFEVP
+55 LRERGKPVEIS
-66 LGERV
+66 LGDRI

-81 LSLSLRVG
+81 LALGDRVG
-89 RMGSFLSRRGSEEWE
+89 RVGSYLSRPREWTF
-104 LSPRYDDPELFEL
+104 SPRYDDAELLEL

-122 EEQGAREAFE
+122 AERGAREAYE
-132 FLCARYVEAHSR
+132 FLCERYVEAHSR

-149 AEPVVALMSRLIGP
+149 AGPVAELMSRLVGP
-163 RPGVVLDPACGLG
+163 APGVVLDPACGLG
-176 TLLLASGGARLLGQV
+176 TLLLASGGTRLLGQA
-191 DDPSISC
+191 DDPATSC

-210 MEMYGAH
+210 MEMYGAD
-217 ALTMDSYEGLLAD
+217 ALSMDSYEGVLAD
-230 AVVCDPPFNEREWG
+230 TVVCDPPFNEREWG

-253 WEYGQPPR
+253 WVYGQPPR

-284 RMPLAA
+284 RMPPAA

-312 VTVAGAD
+312 VTVGGAD

-330 RPPSRL
+330 RPPSRV
-336 LLLAEPDPS
+336 LLLADPS
-345 TVDGLWRE
+345 TVEEQWRD
-353 HLRGAEVPGAVRI
+353 HLRGAEVPDAVRI
-366 IDLLDEEIDLSPARH
+366 IDLLDEEIDLSPARY
-381 QARDEHAGEAFLEVR
+381 QDRDEHAGEAFLEVR
-396 RHFEAIRPEP
+396 RYFEGIRPEL

-411 SDEKPAFTT
+411 SDEKPSFVT
-420 IGELMKAGVLSVP
+420 IGELLKSGVLTVP
-433 DSVEAGDVIA
+433 ESVEDGDVVA
-443 SPAVPAYVHSGPS
+443 SPSVPAYVHSGESS
-456 VGVDPSVS
+456 VPEPTMSK
-464 RYRTDPERLDAA
+464 YRTDPERLDAA

-501 RVPRLPIETQRAH
+501 RIPRLPIEAQRAH

-522 AFEDALREAAESGLE
+522 AFEAALREAAESGLE

-550 LIPEN
+550 LRPGN

>member
-12 IARVA
+12 IARIA
-17 GVGRAAVSNW
+17 DVGRAAVSNW
-27 RRRYGDF
+27 RRRHGDF
-34 PPPVGGTASS
+34 PAPVGGTASS
-44 PLFALSDVENW
+44 PLFSLPDIETW
-55 LRERGKPFEVP
+55 LRERGKPFQVS
-66 LGERV
+66 LGDRV

-81 LSLSLRVG
+81 LTLGQRVG
-89 RMGSFLSRRGSEEWE
+89 RAGSFLSRRGTEDQGS
-104 LSPRYDDPELFEL
+104 STRYDDAEL
-117 LDRFA
+117 LELLERFA
-122 EEQGAREAFE
+122 VEQGAREAFE
-132 FLCARYVEAHSR
+132 FLCERYVEAHSR

-149 AEPVVALMSRLIGP
+149 PEPVARLMARLACP
-163 RPGVVLDPACGLG
+163 EPGVVLDPACGLG
-176 TLLLASGGARLLGQV
+176 TLLLAAGGTRLLGQT
-191 DDPSISC
+191 DDPTISC

-210 MEMYGAH
+210 MEMYGAN
-217 ALTMDSYEGLLAD
+217 ALPMDSFEGLLAD

-261 GEPELAWVQHCLAHV
+261 GEPELAWLQHCLAHV

-284 RMPLAA
+284 LMPQVA

-312 VTVAGAD
+312 VTVGGSD

-336 LLLAEPDPS
+336 LLLADPS
-345 TVDGLWRE
+345 TVEEQWPE
-353 HLRGAEVPGAVRI
+353 HLRGVEVSGAVGI

-381 QARDEHAGEAFLEVR
+381 QARDEHAGEAFLAVR
-396 RHFEAIRPEP
+396 SRFEGVHFAL
-406 PSLAV
+406 PSLAA

-420 IGELMKAGVLSVP
+420 IGELLKSGVLTVP
-433 DSVEAGDVIA
+433 DEVSEGDVVA
-443 SPAVPAYVHSGPS
+443 SPAVPAYVHSGSS
-456 VGVDPSVS
+456 VAMEPPMSK
-464 RYRTDPERLDAA
+464 YRTDPERLDAA

-486 QIAPTSSTRIDLKRT
+486 QIAPSASTRIDLKRT
-501 RVPRLPIETQRAH
+501 RIPRYPIETQRAY
-514 GEAFTRLA
+514 GEAFARLA
-522 AFEDALREAAESGLE
+522 AFEDALREAAESGLD

>member
-1 MEEQATVSAAD
+1 MEEQATVTAAD
-12 IARVA
+12 IARIA

-44 PLFALSDVENW
+44 PLFSLFAVESW
-55 LRERGKPFEVP
+55 LRERGKPVEIS
-66 LGERV
+66 LGDRA

-81 LSLSLRVG
+81 LALGDRVG
-89 RMGSFLSRRGSEEWE
+89 RVGSYLSRRGVWTF
-104 LSPRYDDPELFEL
+104 SPRYDDSELLGL

-122 EEQGAREAFE
+122 EERGAREAYE
-132 FLCARYVEAHSR
+132 FLCERYVEAHSR

-149 AEPVVALMSRLIGP
+149 PEPVAELMSRLIGP
-163 RPGVVLDPACGLG
+163 EPGVVLDPACGLG
-176 TLLLASGGARLLGQV
+176 TLLLASGGTRLLGQV
-191 DDPSISC
+191 DDPATSC

-210 MEMYGAH
+210 MEMYGAD
-217 ALTMDSYEGLLAD
+217 ALSMDSYEGVLAD

-244 YDELVGDPR
+244 YDELIGDPR
-253 WEYGQPPR
+253 WVYGQPPR

-284 RMPLAA
+284 RMPPAA

-312 VTVAGAD
+312 VTVGGAD
-319 LWLLRRPEPGE
+319 LWLLRRPESGE

-336 LLLAEPDPS
+336 LLLTDPS
-345 TVDGLWRE
+345 TVEEQWRA
-353 HLRGAEVPGAVRI
+353 HLRGEEVPGAVRI
-366 IDLLDEEIDLSPARH
+366 IDLLDEEIDLSPARY

-396 RHFEAIRPEP
+396 RHFEGIRPKL
-406 PSLAV
+406 PSLVV
-411 SDEKPAFTT
+411 SDEKPSFVT
-420 IGELMKAGVLSVP
+420 IGELLKSGVLTVP
-433 DSVEAGDVIA
+433 ESVEEGDVVA
-443 SPAVPAYVHSGPS
+443 SPAVPAYVHNGETFTAEPTMSK
-456 VGVDPSVS
+456 
-464 RYRTDPERLDAA
+464 YRTDPERLDAA

-501 RVPRLPIETQRAH
+501 RIPRLPIETQRAH
-514 GEAFTRLA
+514 GAAFTRLA

-550 LIPEN
+550 LKPEN

>member
-1 MEEQATVSAAD
+1 MEEQAAVSAAD
-12 IARVA
+12 IARIA

-44 PLFALSDVENW
+44 PLFSLVGVENW
-55 LRERGKPFEVP
+55 LRERGKPFEIS
-66 LGERV
+66 LGDRV

-81 LSLSLRVG
+81 LSLGDRVG
-89 RMGSFLSRRGSEEWE
+89 RVATFLSRRGAEEWTF
-104 LSPRYDDPELFEL
+104 SPRYDDAELLEL

-122 EEQGAREAFE
+122 GERGAREALE
-132 FLCARYVEAHSR
+132 FLCERYVEAHSR

-149 AEPVVALMSRLIGP
+149 PEPVAALMARLIGP
-163 RPGVVLDPACGLG
+163 DPGVVLDPACGLG
-176 TLLLASGGARLLGQV
+176 TLLLASGGTRLLGQV
-191 DDPSISC
+191 DDMTTSC

-210 MEMYGAH
+210 MEMYGAG
-217 ALTMDSYEGLLAD
+217 ALLSDSFEGLLAD

-284 RMPLAA
+284 RMPPAA

-312 VTVAGAD
+312 VTVGGAD

-336 LLLAEPDPS
+336 LLLADPS
-345 TVDGLWRE
+345 TVEEQWRD

-366 IDLLDEEIDLSPARH
+366 IDLLDEEIDLSPARY
-381 QARDEHAGEAFLEVR
+381 QARNEHAGEAFLEVR
-396 RHFEAIRPEP
+396 RHFEGIRPEL

-411 SDEKPAFTT
+411 SGGKAAFTT
-420 IGELMKAGVLSVP
+420 IGELLKSGVLTVP
-433 DSVEAGDVIA
+433 ETVEEGDVLA
-443 SPAVPAYVHSGPS
+443 SPAVPAYVHNGASFAAEPTMS
-456 VGVDPSVS
+456 K
-464 RYRTDPERLDAA
+464 YRVDPERLDAA

-486 QIAPTSSTRIDLKRT
+486 ALAPTSSTRIDLRRT
-501 RVPRLPIETQRAH
+501 RIPRLPIEAQRAH

-550 LIPEN
+550 LKPEN

>member
-1 MEEQATVSAAD
+1 MEEQATVTAAD
-12 IARVA
+12 IARIA

-44 PLFALSDVENW
+44 PLFSLFAVENW
-55 LRERGKPFEVP
+55 LRERGKPVEIS
-66 LGERV
+66 LGDRV

-81 LSLSLRVG
+81 LALGDRVG
-89 RMGSFLSRRGSEEWE
+89 RVGSYLSRRGVWTY
-104 LSPRYDDPELFEL
+104 SPRYDDAELLGL
-117 LDRFA
+117 LDRFV
-122 EEQGAREAFE
+122 EERGAREAYE
-132 FLCARYVEAHSR
+132 FLCERYVEAHSR

-149 AEPVVALMSRLIGP
+149 PEPVAALMSRLIGP
-163 RPGVVLDPACGLG
+163 EPGVVLDPACGLG
-176 TLLLASGGARLLGQV
+176 TLLLASGGTRLLGQV
-191 DDPSISC
+191 DDPATSC

-210 MEMYGAH
+210 MEMYGAD
-217 ALTMDSYEGLLAD
+217 ALSMDSYEGVLAD

-244 YDELVGDPR
+244 YDELIGDPR
-253 WEYGQPPR
+253 WVYGQPPR

-284 RMPLAA
+284 RMPPAA

-312 VTVAGAD
+312 VTVGGAD

-336 LLLAEPDPS
+336 LLATDPS
-345 TVDGLWRE
+345 TVE
-353 HLRGAEVPGAVRI
+353 EYLRGADVPGTVRI
-366 IDLLDEEIDLSPARH
+366 IELLDEEIDLSPALH
-381 QARDEHAGEAFLEVR
+381 QARGEHAGEAFLEVLKR
-396 RHFEAIRPEP
+396 FEGVRPEP
-406 PSLAV
+406 PALVV
-411 SDEKPAFTT
+411 SDEKPSYVT
-420 IGELMKAGVLSVP
+420 IGELLKSGVLTVP
-433 DSVEAGDVIA
+433 ESVEEGDVVA
-443 SPAVPAYVHSGPS
+443 SPAVPAYVHSGETFAAEPTMS
-456 VGVDPSVS
+456 K
-464 RYRTDPERLDAA
+464 YRTDPERLDAA

-486 QIAPTSSTRIDLKRT
+486 RIAPTSSTRIDLKRT
-501 RVPRLPIETQRAH
+501 RIPRLPIETQRAH
-514 GEAFTRLA
+514 GAAFTRLA

-550 LIPEN
+550 LKPEN

>member
-1 MEEQATVSAAD
+1 MEEPATVSAAD
-12 IARVA
+12 IARIA
-17 GVGRAAVSNW
+17 AVGRAAVSNW

-34 PPPVGGTASS
+34 PAPVGGTASS
-44 PLFALSDVENW
+44 PLFSLPEVESW
-55 LRERGKPFEVP
+55 LRERGKPFEVS
-66 LGERV
+66 LGDRI
-71 WQRLRNLGDD
+71 WQRLRNLGED
-81 LSLSLRVG
+81 LSLGLRVG
-89 RMGSFLSRRGSEEWE
+89 RMGGFLLRRGSEDRGF
-104 LSPRYDDPELFEL
+104 SDRYDDPELIGL

-122 EEQGAREAFE
+122 DERGPREAFE
-132 FLCARYVEAHSR
+132 FLCERYVEAHSR

-149 AEPVVALMSRLIGP
+149 PEPVAALMARLIGP
-163 RPGVVLDPACGLG
+163 DPGVVLDPACGLG
-176 TLLLASGGARLLGQV
+176 TLLLAVGGTRLLGQTS
-191 DDPSISC
+191 DPAGSC
-198 IAAHRLLLAGAD
+198 IAAHRLLLSGAE
-210 MEMYGAH
+210 MEMYGAD
-217 ALTMDSYEGLLAD
+217 ALPMDSFEGLLAD
-230 AVVCDPPFNEREWG
+230 VVVCDPPFNEREWG
-244 YDELVGDPR
+244 HDELVGDPR

-284 RMPLAA
+284 LMPLAA

-306 GALRAV
+306 GALRAI
-312 VTVAGAD
+312 VTVGGSD

-336 LLLAEPDPS
+336 LLLADPS
-345 TVDGLWRE
+345 TVEEQWAE
-353 HLRGAEVPGAVRI
+353 HLRGVEVPGAVRI

-381 QARDEHAGEAFLEVR
+381 QSRDEHAGEAFLEVR
-396 RHFEAIRPEP
+396 EQFEGIDLKV

-420 IGELMKAGVLSVP
+420 IGELLKSGVLTVP
-433 DSVEAGDVIA
+433 DEVAEGDVVA
-443 SPAVPAYVHSGPS
+443 SPSVPAYVHSGETVAVEPPMS
-456 VGVDPSVS
+456 K
-464 RYRTDPERLDAA
+464 YRVDPERMDAA

-501 RVPRLPIETQRAH
+501 RIPRYSIETQRAR

-550 LIPEN
+550 LIPEI

>member
-12 IARVA
+12 IARIA

-34 PPPVGGTASS
+34 PVPVGGTASS
-44 PLFALSDVENW
+44 PLFSLPDVESW
-55 LRERGKPFEVP
+55 LRERGKPFEVS
-66 LGERV
+66 LGDRI

-81 LSLSLRVG
+81 LSLGLRVG
-89 RMGSFLSRRGSEEWE
+89 RVGTFLSRRGSEDWGF
-104 LSPRYDDPELFEL
+104 SARYDDPDL
-117 LDRFA
+117 LALVDRFA
-122 EEQGAREAFE
+122 DEQGAREAYE
-132 FLCARYVEAHSR
+132 FLCERYVEAHSR

-149 AEPVVALMSRLIGP
+149 PEPVAGLMSRLIGP
-163 RPGVVLDPACGLG
+163 EPGVVLDPACGLG
-176 TLLLASGGARLLGQV
+176 TLLLASGGTRLLGQ
-191 DDPSISC
+191 DADPTVSC

-210 MEMYGAH
+210 MEMYGAD
-217 ALTMDSYEGLLAD
+217 ALPMDSFEGRLAD

-284 RMPLAA
+284 LMPLAA

-312 VTVAGAD
+312 VTVGGSD

-336 LLLAEPDPS
+336 LLLTDPS
-345 TVDGLWRE
+345 TVEEQWRE

-381 QARDEHAGEAFLEVR
+381 QARDEHAGEAFMEVR
-396 RHFEAIRPEP
+396 RHFEDVRLDL
-406 PSLAV
+406 PSLKV

-420 IGELMKAGVLSVP
+420 IGELLKSGVLSVP
-433 DSVEAGDVIA
+433 DEVEEGDVVA
-443 SPAVPAYVHSGPS
+443 SPAVPAYVHSGETVVVEPS
-456 VGVDPSVS
+456 MSK
-464 RYRTDPERLDAA
+464 YRTDPDRMDAA

-486 QIAPTSSTRIDLKRT
+486 QITPGTSTRIDLKRT
-501 RVPRLPIETQRAH
+501 RIPRLPIEAQRAR

-550 LIPEN
+550 LIPET

>member
-12 IARVA
+12 IAHIA

-44 PLFALSDVENW
+44 PLFSLLDVENW
-55 LRERGKPFEVP
+55 LRERGKPFELS
-66 LGERV
+66 LGDRI

-81 LSLSLRVG
+81 LWLSSRVG
-89 RMGSFLSRRGSEEWE
+89 RVGTFLSRRASGEEWDF
-104 LSPRYDDPELFEL
+104 SPRYDDPELLEL

-122 EEQGAREAFE
+122 VEVGAREAFE
-132 FLCARYVEAHSR
+132 FLCERYVEAHSR

-149 AEPVVALMSRLIGP
+149 PEPVAALMSRLIGP
-163 RPGVVLDPACGLG
+163 EPGVVLDPACGLG
-176 TLLLASGGARLLGQV
+176 TLLLASGGTRLLGQT
-191 DDPSISC
+191 DDPAISC

-210 MEMYGAH
+210 MEMYGAD
-217 ALTMDSYEGLLAD
+217 ALPMDSYEGLLAD
-230 AVVCDPPFNEREWG
+230 TVVCDPPFNDREWG
-244 YDELVGDPR
+244 HDELVGDPR

-284 RMPLAA
+284 RMPPAA

-312 VTVAGAD
+312 VTVGGAD

-336 LLLAEPDPS
+336 LLLADPS
-345 TVDGLWRE
+345 TVEEQWRE

-381 QARDEHAGEAFLEVR
+381 QARDEHVGEAFLEVR
-396 RHFEAIRPEP
+396 KHFEGIRPEP

-411 SDEKPAFTT
+411 ADENPQFTT
-420 IGELMKAGVLSVP
+420 IGELLKSGVLTVP
-433 DSVEAGDVIA
+433 ESVEEGDVVA
-443 SPAVPAYVHSGPS
+443 SPAVPAYVHSGAPVAVES
-456 VGVDPSVS
+456 PMSK
-464 RYRTDPERLDAA
+464 YRTDPERLDAA

-501 RVPRLPIETQRAH
+501 RIPRLPIETQRAH

-550 LIPEN
+550 LRPGN

>member
-1 MEEQATVSAAD
+1 MEEQATVTAAD
-12 IARVA
+12 IARIA

-44 PLFALSDVENW
+44 PLFSLFAVENW
-55 LRERGKPFEVP
+55 LRERGKPVEIS
-66 LGERV
+66 LGDRV

-81 LSLSLRVG
+81 LALGDRVG
-89 RMGSFLSRRGSEEWE
+89 RVGSYLSRRGVWTF
-104 LSPRYDDPELFEL
+104 SPRYDDAELLGL
-117 LDRFA
+117 LDRFV
-122 EEQGAREAFE
+122 EERGAREAYE
-132 FLCARYVEAHSR
+132 FLCERYVEAHSR

-149 AEPVVALMSRLIGP
+149 PEPVAALMSRLIGP
-163 RPGVVLDPACGLG
+163 EPGVVLDPACGLG
-176 TLLLASGGARLLGQV
+176 TLLLASGGTRLLGQV
-191 DDPSISC
+191 DDPATSC

-210 MEMYGAH
+210 MEMYGAD
-217 ALTMDSYEGLLAD
+217 ALSMDSYEGVLAD

-244 YDELVGDPR
+244 YDELIGDPR
-253 WEYGQPPR
+253 WVYGQPPR

-284 RMPLAA
+284 RMPPAA

-312 VTVAGAD
+312 VTVGGAD

-336 LLLAEPDPS
+336 LLATDPS
-345 TVDGLWRE
+345 TVE
-353 HLRGAEVPGAVRI
+353 EYLRGADVPGTVRI
-366 IDLLDEEIDLSPARH
+366 IELLDEEIDLSPALH
-381 QARDEHAGEAFLEVR
+381 QARGEHAGEAFLEVLKR
-396 RHFEAIRPEP
+396 FEGVRPEP
-406 PSLAV
+406 PALVV
-411 SDEKPAFTT
+411 SDEKPSYVT
-420 IGELMKAGVLSVP
+420 IGELLKSGVLTVP
-433 DSVEAGDVIA
+433 ESVEEGDVVA
-443 SPAVPAYVHSGPS
+443 SPAVPAYVHSGETFAAEPT
-456 VGVDPSVS
+456 VS
-464 RYRTDPERLDAA
+464 KYRTDPERLDAA

-486 QIAPTSSTRIDLKRT
+486 RIAPTSSTRIDLKRT
-501 RVPRLPIETQRAH
+501 RIPRLPIETQRAH
-514 GEAFTRLA
+514 GAAFTRLA

-550 LIPEN
+550 LKPEN

>member
-1 MEEQATVSAAD
+1 MEEQATVTAAD
-12 IARVA
+12 IARIA

-44 PLFALSDVENW
+44 PLFSLFAVESW
-55 LRERGKPFEVP
+55 LRERGKPVEIS
-66 LGERV
+66 LGDRV

-81 LSLSLRVG
+81 LALGDRVG
-89 RMGSFLSRRGSEEWE
+89 RVGSYLSRRGVWSF
-104 LSPRYDDPELFEL
+104 SPRYDDAELLGL

-122 EEQGAREAFE
+122 EERGAREAYE
-132 FLCARYVEAHSR
+132 FLCERYVEAHSR

-149 AEPVVALMSRLIGP
+149 PEPVAALMSRLIGP
-163 RPGVVLDPACGLG
+163 EPGVVLDPACGLG
-176 TLLLASGGARLLGQV
+176 TLLLVSGGTRLLGQV
-191 DDPSISC
+191 DDPATSC

-210 MEMYGAH
+210 MEMYGAD
-217 ALTMDSYEGLLAD
+217 ALSMDSYEGVLAD

-244 YDELVGDPR
+244 YDELIGDPR
-253 WEYGQPPR
+253 WVYGQPPR

-284 RMPLAA
+284 RMPPAA

-312 VTVAGAD
+312 VTVGGAD
-319 LWLLRRPEPGE
+319 LWLLRRPESGE

-336 LLLAEPDPS
+336 LLTTDPS
-345 TVDGLWRE
+345 TVEGY
-353 HLRGAEVPGAVRI
+353 LRGADVPGTVRI
-366 IDLLDEEIDLSPARH
+366 IDLLDEEIDLSPVRH
-381 QARDEHAGEAFLEVR
+381 QAHGEHAGEAFLEALKR
-396 RHFEAIRPEP
+396 FEGARPEP
-406 PSLAV
+406 PSLVV
-411 SDEKPAFTT
+411 SDEKPSYVT
-420 IGELMKAGVLSVP
+420 IGELLKSGVLTVP
-433 DSVEAGDVIA
+433 ESVEEGDVVA
-443 SPAVPAYVHSGPS
+443 SPAVPAYVHNGETFTAEPTMSK
-456 VGVDPSVS
+456 
-464 RYRTDPERLDAA
+464 YRTDPERLDAA

-501 RVPRLPIETQRAH
+501 RIPRLPIETQRAH
-514 GEAFTRLA
+514 GAAFTRLA

-550 LIPEN
+550 LKPEN

>member
-1 MEEQATVSAAD
+1 MEEQATVTAAD
-12 IARVA
+12 IARIA

-44 PLFALSDVENW
+44 PLFSLFAVESW
-55 LRERGKPFEVP
+55 LRERGKPVEIS
-66 LGERV
+66 LGDRV

-81 LSLSLRVG
+81 LALGDRVG
-89 RMGSFLSRRGSEEWE
+89 RVGSYLSRRGVWSF
-104 LSPRYDDPELFEL
+104 SPRYDDAELLGL

-122 EEQGAREAFE
+122 EERGAREAYE
-132 FLCARYVEAHSR
+132 FLCERYVEAHSR

-149 AEPVVALMSRLIGP
+149 PEPVAALMSRLIGP
-163 RPGVVLDPACGLG
+163 EPGVVLDPACGLG
-176 TLLLASGGARLLGQV
+176 TLLLASGGTRLLGQV
-191 DDPSISC
+191 DDPATSC

-210 MEMYGAH
+210 MEMYGAD
-217 ALTMDSYEGLLAD
+217 ALSMDSYEGVLAD

-244 YDELVGDPR
+244 YDELIGDPR
-253 WEYGQPPR
+253 WVYGQPPR

-284 RMPLAA
+284 RMPPAA

-312 VTVAGAD
+312 VTVGGAD
-319 LWLLRRPEPGE
+319 LWLLRRPESGE

-336 LLLAEPDPS
+336 LLTTDPS
-345 TVDGLWRE
+345 TVEGY
-353 HLRGAEVPGAVRI
+353 LRGADVPGTVRI
-366 IDLLDEEIDLSPARH
+366 IDLLDEEIDLSPVRH
-381 QARDEHAGEAFLEVR
+381 QARGEHAGEAFLEVLKR
-396 RHFEAIRPEP
+396 FEGVRPEP
-406 PSLAV
+406 PSLVV
-411 SDEKPAFTT
+411 SDEKPSYVT
-420 IGELMKAGVLSVP
+420 IGELLKSGVLTVP
-433 DSVEAGDVIA
+433 ESVEEGDVVA
-443 SPAVPAYVHSGPS
+443 SPAVPAYVHNGETFTAEPTMSK
-456 VGVDPSVS
+456 
-464 RYRTDPERLDAA
+464 YRTDPERLDAA

-501 RVPRLPIETQRAH
+501 RIPRLPIETQRAH
-514 GEAFTRLA
+514 GAAFTRLA

>member
-1 MEEQATVSAAD
+1 MEEQATVTAAD
-12 IARVA
+12 IARIA

-44 PLFALSDVENW
+44 PLFSLFAVESW
-55 LRERGKPFEVP
+55 LRERGKPVEIS
-66 LGERV
+66 LGDRV

-81 LSLSLRVG
+81 LALGDRVG
-89 RMGSFLSRRGSEEWE
+89 RVGSYLSRRGVWTF
-104 LSPRYDDPELFEL
+104 SPRYDDAELLAL

-122 EEQGAREAFE
+122 EERGAREAYE
-132 FLCARYVEAHSR
+132 FLCERYVEAHSR

-149 AEPVVALMSRLIGP
+149 PEPVAALMSRLIGP
-163 RPGVVLDPACGLG
+163 EPGVVLDPACGLG
-176 TLLLASGGARLLGQV
+176 TLLLASGGTRLLGQV
-191 DDPSISC
+191 DDPATSC

-210 MEMYGAH
+210 MEMYGAD
-217 ALTMDSYEGLLAD
+217 ALSMDSYEGVLAD

-244 YDELVGDPR
+244 YDELIGDPR
-253 WEYGQPPR
+253 WVYGQPPR

-284 RMPLAA
+284 RMPPAA

-312 VTVAGAD
+312 ITVGGAD
-319 LWLLRRPEPGE
+319 LWLLRRPESGE

-336 LLLAEPDPS
+336 LLTTDPS
-345 TVDGLWRE
+345 IVEGY
-353 HLRGAEVPGAVRI
+353 LRGADVPGTIRI
-366 IDLLDEEIDLSPARH
+366 IDLLDEEIDLSPVRH
-381 QARDEHAGEAFLEVR
+381 QARGEHAGEAFLEVLKR
-396 RHFEAIRPEP
+396 FEGVRPEP
-406 PSLAV
+406 PSLVV
-411 SDEKPAFTT
+411 SDEKPSYVT
-420 IGELMKAGVLSVP
+420 IGELLKSGVLTVP
-433 DSVEAGDVIA
+433 ESVEEGDVVA
-443 SPAVPAYVHSGPS
+443 SPAVPAYVHNGETFTAEPTMSK
-456 VGVDPSVS
+456 
-464 RYRTDPERLDAA
+464 YRTDPERLDAA

-501 RVPRLPIETQRAH
+501 RIPRLPIETQRAH
-514 GEAFTRLA
+514 GAAFTRLA

-550 LIPEN
+550 LKPEN

>member
-12 IARVA
+12 IARIA

-44 PLFALSDVENW
+44 PLFSLVHVEHW
-55 LRERGKPFEVP
+55 LRERGKPVEIS
-66 LGERV
+66 LGDRI

-81 LSLSLRVG
+81 LSLGLRVG
-89 RMGSFLSRRGSEEWE
+89 RVGSYLSRPGAWTF
-104 LSPRYDDPELFEL
+104 SPRYDDVELFEL
-117 LDRFA
+117 VDRFA
-122 EEQGAREAFE
+122 DEQGPRGAFE
-132 FLCARYVEAHSR
+132 FLCERYVEAHSR
-144 QLSVT
+144 RLSVT
-149 AEPVVALMSRLIGP
+149 PEPVAALMARLIGP
-163 RPGVVLDPACGLG
+163 EPGVVLDPACGLG
-176 TLLLASGGARLLGQV
+176 TLLLASGGTRLLGQV
-191 DDPSISC
+191 DDPATSC

-210 MEMYGAH
+210 MEMYGAD
-217 ALTMDSYEGLLAD
+217 ALSMDSYEGVLAD

-244 YDELVGDPR
+244 YDDLVGDPR

-284 RMPLAA
+284 RMPPAA

-312 VTVAGAD
+312 VTVGGAD

-330 RPPSRL
+330 RPPSRV
-336 LLLAEPDPS
+336 LLLADPS
-345 TVDGLWRE
+345 TVEEQWTA
-353 HLRGAEVPGAVRI
+353 HLRGVEVPGAVRI
-366 IDLLDEEIDLSPARH
+366 IDLLDEEIDLSPLRY

-396 RHFEAIRPEP
+396 KRFDGIRPEL

-420 IGELMKAGVLSVP
+420 IGELLKSGLLIVP
-433 DSVEAGDVIA
+433 ESVEEGDVVA
-443 SPAVPAYVHSGPS
+443 SPAVPAYVHSGETVTVEPTMS
-456 VGVDPSVS
+456 K
-464 RYRTDPERLDAA
+464 YRTDPERLDAA

-486 QIAPTSSTRIDLKRT
+486 QVAPTSSTRIDLKRT
-501 RVPRLPIETQRAH
+501 RIPRLPIETQRAY
-514 GEAFTRLA
+514 GAAFTRLA

-537 LVRLGLAGLTEGQ
+537 LVRLGLTGLTEGQ
-550 LIPEN
+550 LRPGN